1 MLSVPFLLEL
11 DAPPHEQ
18 IIDNTEKTRHKEI
31 INLLIL
37 SLFNCKIKSNQ
48 GKPQIISVLFYKLI
62 NFAAVKL
69 Y

>member
-1 MLSVPFLLEL
+1 MLSVPLLLEL
-11 DAPPHEQ
+11 DVPPHEQ
-18 IIDNTEKTRHKEI
+18 IIDNTEKTKHKEI

-48 GKPQIISVLFYKLI
+48 GKPQINSVLFYKLI

>member
-1 MLSVPFLLEL
+1 MLSAPFLLEQ
-11 DAPPHEQ
+11 DDPPHEQ
-18 IIDNTEKTRHKEI
+18 IIDNTEKTKHKEI

-37 SLFNCKIKSNQ
+37 LLFSCKIKSNQ